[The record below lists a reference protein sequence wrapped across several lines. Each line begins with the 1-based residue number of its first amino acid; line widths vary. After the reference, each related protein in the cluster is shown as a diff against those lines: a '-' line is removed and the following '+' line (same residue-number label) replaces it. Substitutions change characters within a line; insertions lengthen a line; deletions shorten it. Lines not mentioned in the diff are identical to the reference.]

1 MKVENGNKMERKM
14 GLQKIV
20 DILNH
25 YLLFG
30 KITDLL
36 EKENSVLLFHLEFSK
51 TFYINSTQE
60 NKAD

>member
-1 MKVENGNKMERKM
+1 MECKMD
-14 GLQKIV
+14 LQKIV
-20 DILNH
+20 GVLNH

-36 EKENSVLLFHLEFSK
+36 EKENSVLPIHLEFSK

-60 NKAD
+60 NKAER

>member
-1 MKVENGNKMERKM
+1 M

-30 KITDLL
+30 KITNLL

-60 NKAD
+60 NKADW